1 MNIQQDESSA
11 PDFDET
17 RWSKRLLYSTDT
29 ANTTED
35 EELPQRKRQKIM
47 LSKKK
52 EQDLSTV
59 KIKTLA
65 EIRAERR
72 KQEKIDNL
80 IKPSLPEHSSNNEA
94 VADSEIT
101 ISEVSSTSKM
111 EDDENVESEAKNT
124 NETFVKPMKRKPD
137 VVQEVRKKPKLRRTP
152 QLLQIE
158 NVASSLEE
166 SIDSQSQTSN
176 NPENENVK
184 DRDTMKDTVTE
195 EAKVARADSVDSGKL
210 DEMLLLD
217 EDDFESSNVSL
228 QAEEDLLKDI
238 DDILSD

>member
-35 EELPQRKRQKIM
+35 EDQPQRKHQRIM

-80 IKPSLPEHSSNNEA
+80 IKPSLPEHSLSNEA

-124 NETFVKPMKRKPD
+124 NETFVKPMKRKSD

-166 SIDSQSQTSN
+166 SVDSQSQTSN